1 MKIALGS
8 DHAGYQL
15 KKTIIE
21 HLQQQGITCLDL
33 GANSASNPASYV
45 TYSAQVATAVQTK
58 QADFGLVI
66 CGTGLGVAMTVNKF
80 SGIRGALCCNEYM
93 ARMARQHNDAN
104 VLALGAR
111 VLGPALALAIVDSF
125 FSEPFEAGGRHQV
138 RVNEM
143 AEVEAANLTATGGNA
158 NE

>member
-21 HLQQQGITCLDL
+21 HLQRQGISCLDL
-33 GANSASNPASYV
+33 GADSSSKPASYV
-45 TYSAQVATAVQTK
+45 SYSSQVAALVQQK
-58 QADFGLVI
+58 GADLGIVI
-66 CGTGLGVAMTVNKF
+66 CGTGLGVAMTVNKHA
-80 SGIRGALCCNEYM
+80 GIRGALCCNEYM

-125 FSEPFEAGGRHQV
+125 LSEPFETGGRHQE

-143 AEVEAANLTATGGNA
+143 AAVEKKHLLATGGN
-158 NE
+158 E

>member
-8 DHAGYQL
+8 DHAGHQL

-21 HLQQQGITCLDL
+21 HLQRQGITCLDL
-33 GANSASNPASYV
+33 GTDSSSKPASYV
-45 TYSAQVATAVQTK
+45 AYSSQVAASVQ
-58 QADFGLVI
+58 QRRADFGIVI
-66 CGTGLGVAMTVNKF
+66 CGTGLGVSMTVNKH

-125 FSEPFEAGGRHQV
+125 LAEPFETGGRHQE

-143 AEVEAANLTATGGNA
+143 ATVEKNNLLATGGRTDG
-158 NE
+158 